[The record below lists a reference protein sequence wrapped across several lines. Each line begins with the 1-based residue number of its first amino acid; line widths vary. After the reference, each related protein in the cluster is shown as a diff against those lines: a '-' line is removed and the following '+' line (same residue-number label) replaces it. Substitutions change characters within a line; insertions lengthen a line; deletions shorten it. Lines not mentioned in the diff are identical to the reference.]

1 MATVGGHLEVVKFL
15 VENKADVN
23 HTSLPLLTALQD
35 QYHGHVEIA
44 RILIENGANL
54 NVQVNQNTPIP
65 PLHLAIINN
74 HFELVPLLL
83 EKGAETE
90 VRDRFRETPLH
101 HAINKMHEETIEIL
115 IKHKADV
122 NAVYPGTDGIAPLLK
137 VMENFQTSY
146 IPKLMLCAGALVN
159 VSHYYTEE
167 TPLHFAIKQ
176 EHADEELVRM
186 LIERGIEIDAK
197 DCQDRTA
204 LHFAANYCHHEISL
218 MLLKNGSNV
227 NLKDSELKTPLH
239 FAIESGSCEVIE
251 NLINYGAN
259 NEYFNTNTQE
269 SPIHFAVKQNC
280 QVVEDIIKL
289 LIEKGVEINAQD
301 YLCRTP
307 LHVAIKNR
315 NEDIALFLTKLG
327 ADVNSQDYEMKT
339 PLHYAVENVMVSLIE
354 NLIDHGANINVPDCL
369 HNTPLFIA
377 HENKDKKVM
386 QILFLRSL
394 KKKCFKHQPVMFT
407 SSLHLLSKIAVT
419 KY

>member
-1 MATVGGHLEVVKFL
+1 MGGHLDVVKFL

-35 QYHGHVEIA
+35 QYHGHVDIA
-44 RILIENGANL
+44 RILIENGANV
-54 NVQVNQNTPIP
+54 NVQVNQNTPTP

-83 EKGAETE
+83 EKGAKTE
-90 VRDRFRETPLH
+90 VRDRLRETPLH

-115 IKHKADV
+115 VKHKADV
-122 NAVYPGTDGIAPLLK
+122 NAAYPSPTSGITPFLK
-137 VMENFQTSY
+137 VMENFQSSY

-239 FAIESGSCEVIE
+239 FAIESGSCAVIE
-251 NLINYGAN
+251 YLIDYGAN
-259 NEYFNTNTQE
+259 IKYLNTSTKD
-269 SPIHFAVKQNC
+269 SPIHFAVKQNS
-280 QVVEDIIKL
+280 QIAEDVIKL

-307 LHVAIKNR
+307 LHFAIN
-315 NEDIALFLTKLG
+315 NENEETALCLIRLG
-327 ADVNSQDYEMKT
+327 ADVNLQDCEMKT
-339 PLHYAVENVMVSLIE
+339 PLHYAVKNVMVSLIE
-354 NLIDHGANINVPDCL
+354 NLIDRGANINVPDCL

-377 HENKDKKVM
+377 HKMEDMKLMK
-386 QILFLRSL
+386 ILFLRSL
-394 KKKCFKHQPVMFT
+394 KKKCFKHQPIMFN